1 MLDIRIEYQKMLV
14 SAPFGTL
21 PAFLPLFLPFVK
33 FLLTPVLWNMHR
45 LCFKNMYNN
54 NKIRTDHRLLRLKSV
69 PFFVHPARKCAAGCF
84 GLSGPGFFEVS
95 GIVHGKTEKGAMP

>member
-33 FLLTPVLWNMHR
+33 FLLTQVLWNMHR
-45 LCFKNMYNN
+45 LCFKNMYKN
-54 NKIRTDHRLLRLKSV
+54 NKSRAVTGS
-69 PFFVHPARKCAAGCF
+69 CA
-84 GLSGPGFFEVS
+84 
-95 GIVHGKTEKGAMP
+95 